1 MKRVSYLLLSVAA
14 VVGLFFLATTFIKK
28 KEEVAITR
36 VAKEKLITSYSPKVG
51 PENAKV
57 IVVEFL
63 DPECESCAAFY
74 PKVKGLVDDYKTQVQ
89 FVVRY
94 MLYHGNSKLAAQ
106 ANEAAG
112 KQGKYWEMQ
121 GQLFYRAK
129 EWTHQNSPQDKM
141 FAKFAQ
147 DIGLDVEKF
156 KKDLN
161 DPISIA
167 NIENDFKEGPSIG
180 VTGTPTLFVNGRML
194 NELSFESLKTMIDE
208 ELKN

>member
-1 MKRVSYLLLSVAA
+1 MKRASYLILSVAA
-14 VVGLFFLATTFIKK
+14 IVGLFFLATSFIDTKK
-28 KEEVAITR
+28 KESFTR
-36 VAKEKLITSYSPKVG
+36 VAKEKLVKDYSPKLG

-57 IVVEFL
+57 TVVEFL

-74 PKVKGLVDDYKTQVQ
+74 PKIKGVVDEYKTQVQ

-94 MLYHGNSKLAAQ
+94 MLFHGNSKLAAQ

-121 GQLFYRAK
+121 GQLFYRAN
-129 EWTHQNSPQDKM
+129 EWTHQNSPQTEM
-141 FAKFAQ
+141 FAKFAA

-161 DPISIA
+161 DPVAIA
-167 NIENDFKEGPSIG
+167 NIENDFKEGPSVG

-194 NELSFESLKTMIDE
+194 DQLSYDSLKALIEE

>member
-1 MKRVSYLLLSVAA
+1 MKRASYLILSVAA
-14 VVGLFFLATTFIKK
+14 IIGLFFLAASFVDTKK
-28 KEEVAITR
+28 KETFTR
-36 VAKEKLITSYSPKVG
+36 IAKEKLVKDYSPKLG

-57 IVVEFL
+57 TVVEFL

-74 PKVKGLVDDYKTQVQ
+74 PKVKGVVDDYKTQVQ

-94 MLYHGNSKLAAQ
+94 MLFHGNSKLAAQ

-129 EWTHQNSPQDKM
+129 EWTHQSSPQTEM
-141 FAKFAQ
+141 FAKFAA

-156 KKDLN
+156 KKDMT
-161 DPISIA
+161 DPQVIA
-167 NIENDFKEGPSIG
+167 NIENDFKEGPGVG

-194 NELSFESLKTMIDE
+194 DQLSYDSLKALIEE